1 MTTRIQRQKGFA
13 RGALA
18 ALVAI
23 LGASCAPAE
32 AVPPV
37 APVNP
42 ALAIDADPLAL
53 FPGGAIA
60 LADLDTHTF
69 YTSGSLGGQVAAIAE
84 GVLPLGQEMGFSASR
99 DVDKIFVAGY
109 VGAAID
115 AVAVLSGRFDVARM
129 QAAVAAHATSRSGL
143 PWATAPYAG
152 RTLYSTANL
161 AFAPLTDHT
170 LVAGN
175 ESAVRRVLD
184 RLAQAGNPRPGGP
197 RELPDWMVKTV
208 ESPGSA
214 FALAADVG
222 AVPPAALQGFSMPG
236 AMAGLSRLAV
246 IGDFHPPGVNVAG
259 TLTYLDAAHAA
270 AGATSLQQLAAIVA
284 VAGQIGA
291 APRLQNLTI
300 TPEGPSVSCKF
311 VLDEDALKRSLG
323 SVMKMFGGASS
334 HPPG

>member
-1 MTTRIQRQKGFA
+1 
-13 RGALA
+13 
-18 ALVAI
+18 
-23 LGASCAPAE
+23 
-32 AVPPV
+32 V

-53 FPGGAIA
+53 FPAGAVA
-60 LADLDTHTF
+60 LADLDTRTF

-84 GVLPLGQEMGFSASR
+84 GILPLGQEMGFSASR
-99 DVDKIFVAGY
+99 DVDRVFVAAY

-143 PWATAPYAG
+143 PWTAAPYAG
-152 RTLYSTANL
+152 RTLYSTANV

-170 LVAGN
+170 LAAGN

-184 RLAQAGNPRPGGP
+184 RLAQPGAPRPGGS
-197 RELPDWMVKTV
+197 RDIPDWMLKTV

-222 AVPPAALQGFSMPG
+222 AIPPAALQGWSMPG

-246 IGDFHPPGVNVAG
+246 IGDFHPPGVNVAS
-259 TLTYLDAAHAA
+259 TLTYLDGPHAA
-270 AGATSLQQLAAIVA
+270 TGASSLQQLAAIVA
-284 VAGQIGA
+284 VAGQMGA
-291 APRLQNLTI
+291 APKLQNLTI
-300 TPEGPSVSCKF
+300 QRMARAS
-311 VLDEDALKRSLG
+311 A
-323 SVMKMFGGASS
+323 ASS
-334 HPPG
+334 SSTKRR